1 MSITLEFHGATEG
14 VTGSCHQISFAKESL
29 LVDCGIFQGKEARR
43 HNDLTIN
50 FDISNLKGLILTHA
64 HLDHIGR
71 IPYLLASGYT
81 GPIYTSIPTSYLLP
95 EQLEDALKIG
105 FTKDRKL
112 IKGVVNVLKK
122 RIIPCEYKQWIL
134 VSDCFKIKFHPAGH
148 ILGSSFVE
156 IAVKVISGKKYKS
169 LNNTKRIV
177 FSGDLGPPYTPILS
191 MPCSPYQADIVV
203 LESTYGD
210 RIHSGRKDRRH
221 RLLNILKK
229 SLSDN
234 GIIIIPAFAIGRT
247 QELLYELNEIVE
259 KGKLPRIPVII
270 DSPLAN
276 KFTALYSDLKD
287 FWDKESRRSLKGGDD
302 PFVFPGL
309 VSINSYRDHLKILR
323 RLNDKGGPAIVIAG
337 SGMCT
342 GGRVVNYL
350 KDFLSDCRNDILF
363 VGYQAY
369 GTPGRDIITYG
380 SNNRGRR
387 YVTINGKRVGVGAGV
402 HEVSGYSAHADKD
415 NLVRWVKRIR
425 KKPSKI
431 FLVHGDI
438 EAKKSLKKELNT
450 IELNVI
456 IARKKRYSIDV

>member
-1 MSITLEFHGATEG
+1 MSIILEFHGATEG
-14 VTGSCHQISFAKESL
+14 VTGSCHQISSAKESL
-29 LVDCGIFQGKEARR
+29 LIDCGIFQGKEARK
-43 HNDLTIN
+43 HSDLTIN

-71 IPYLLASGYT
+71 LPYLLAGGYS
-81 GPIYTSIPTSYLLP
+81 GPIYTSIPTSYLVP
-95 EQLEDALKIG
+95 GQLEDALKIG
-105 FTKDRKL
+105 FTKNRKL
-112 IKGVVNVLKK
+112 VKRVINVLKK
-122 RIIPCEYKQWIL
+122 RIVPCKYKQWIS
-134 VSDCFKIKFHPAGH
+134 VSDSFNIKFHPAGH

-156 IAVKVISGKKYKS
+156 VAVKAISGKKFKNLS
-169 LNNTKRIV
+169 NTKRIV
-177 FSGDLGPPYTPILS
+177 FSGDLGAPYTPILS
-191 MPCSPYQADIVV
+191 MPQSPYQADIVV

-210 RIHSGRKDRRH
+210 RVHSGRKDRRC

-247 QELLYELNEIVE
+247 QELLYELNEIIE
-259 KGKLPRIPVII
+259 KKKLPRLPVII

-276 KFTALYSDLKD
+276 KFTALYSDLKG
-287 FWDKESRRSLKGGDD
+287 FWDKESRRSLRGGDD

-309 VSINSYRDHLKILR
+309 VSINNHRDHLRILR
-323 RLNDKGGPAIVIAG
+323 WLNDKGGPAIVIAG

-350 KDFLSDCRNDILF
+350 KDFLPDRRNDILF

-380 SNNRGRR
+380 SNKRR
-387 YVTINGKRVGVGAGV
+387 PGYVTIDGKRISVGAGV
-402 HEVSGYSAHADKD
+402 YEVSGYSAHADKD

-431 FLVHGDI
+431 FLVHGET

-450 IELNVI
+450 MGLDVT
-456 IARKKRYSIDV
+456 IARKKRYVIGV